1 MQTRQSGMTLVGF
14 IVILIIAGFFAYMA
28 MKLVPPYI
36 KYYSITK
43 AMEQTASEG
52 VDGKTKDD
60 IRREF
65 EFKLNFQYADDVMK
79 PGDITFKRV
88 ADGTDMNV
96 DYEQRVHFIYNID
109 FLLHFDHT
117 VKLRGN
123 LLY

>member
-1 MQTRQSGMTLVGF
+1 MRTRQSGMTLVGF
-14 IVILIIAGFFAYMA
+14 IVILIIAGFFAFMA

-52 VDGKTKDD
+52 IDGKTKGD

-88 ADGTDMNV
+88 DGGTNMSV
-96 DYEQRVHFIYNID
+96 DYEQRVDFIYNID

-117 VKLRGN
+117 VKLQGN